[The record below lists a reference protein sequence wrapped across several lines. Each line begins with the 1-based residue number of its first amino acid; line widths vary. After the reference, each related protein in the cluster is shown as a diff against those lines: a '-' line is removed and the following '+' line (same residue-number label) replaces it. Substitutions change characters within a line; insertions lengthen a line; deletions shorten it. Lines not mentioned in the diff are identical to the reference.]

1 MMLSLHH
8 VSAMDW
14 PAIASGFAD
23 LTFEQSLTYTQA
35 AAARIG
41 ARVEYLVLEEEGRP
55 VAAAAVRIKTVP
67 GLGRG
72 IAWIASGPLLHPLNS
87 PSPEKGQIAAILGAL
102 RAELS
107 LRQGHILRVR
117 PAGIA
122 ANDGQLFAE
131 AAGEIGFTPTEQ
143 ATSYA
148 SIAIDLKQDRDTLMA
163 ALNGKWRTDLRYA
176 LKSDL
181 TLEVGD
187 TADLV
192 NRFLALY
199 KEVQGAKGFRP
210 DITPEFHFAL
220 SGPDFPRKILIATKQ
235 GADLSGIVVGVA
247 GQTATYLFGATG
259 ADGRRLKAGYFLTW
273 EGIGWAQSCG
283 LRWYDLG
290 GVDSAAN
297 PDVAR
302 FKARMNGRPILAEAF
317 ETRLQ
322 GPVHRLIGG
331 LEVMRT
337 RLKRHG

>member
-1 MMLSLHH
+1 MLTLHH
-8 VSAMDW
+8 VSAADW

-41 ARVEYLVLEEEGRP
+41 ARVEYLVLEEAGRL

-72 IAWIASGPLLHPLNS
+72 IAWIASGPLLHPLEA
-87 PSPEKGQIAAILGAL
+87 PYPEKEHIAAILDTL
-102 RAELS
+102 RNELS
-107 LRQGHILRVR
+107 FRQGHILRVR
-117 PAGIA
+117 PAGIS
-122 ANDGQLFAE
+122 ANDGQLFVD
-131 AAGEIGFTPTEQ
+131 AASEIGFTPSERTS
-143 ATSYA
+143 SYA
-148 SIAIDLKQDRDTLMA
+148 SIAIDLKQNCDTLMA

-187 TADLV
+187 TADLAE
-192 NRFLALY
+192 RFLILY
-199 KEVQGAKGFRP
+199 EEIQGAKGFRP

-220 SGPDFPRKILIATKQ
+220 SGPDFPREVLIATKQ
-235 GADLSGIVVGVA
+235 GIDLAGIVVGVA

-259 ADGRRLKAGYFLTW
+259 AEGRRLKAGYFLTW
-273 EGIGWAQSCG
+273 EGIGWAQSQG

-290 GVDSAAN
+290 GVDPAAN

-302 FKARMNGRPILAEAF
+302 FKVRMNGCPILAEAF
-317 ETRLQ
+317 EARPQ
-322 GPVHRLIGG
+322 GPVFSLIGG
-331 LEVMRT
+331 LEAMQAG
-337 RLKRHG
+337 LKRRD